1 MLRGLKNDLA
11 KELEALL
18 AGQVG
23 DVGGPKAVAEIL
35 NWTGRSTEAS
45 VVERLEEQDPELA
58 EEVRDQQFVFDDIA
72 RLTDREIQVILRKVD
87 SEDLAVSL
95 KGACEELKE
104 RVFANLSEEVSAK
117 IKEEMN
123 FSGPVRMSDVEEVQ
137 LNIVRMIR
145 QLDRDGEVK
154 IVRNKN
160 DKFV

>member
-18 AGQVG
+18 AGQVV

-95 KGACEELKE
+95 KGASLCQPQRRSKCQDQGRDEFLGTRSDE
-104 RVFANLSEEVSAK
+104 R
-117 IKEEMN
+117 
-123 FSGPVRMSDVEEVQ
+123 R
-137 LNIVRMIR
+137 
-145 QLDRDGEVK
+145 
-154 IVRNKN
+154 
-160 DKFV
+160 

>member
-1 MLRGLKNDLA
+1 M
-11 KELEALL
+11 
-18 AGQVG
+18 
-23 DVGGPKAVAEIL
+23 AEIL

>member
-18 AGQVG
+18 AGQVV

-95 KGACEELKE
+95 KGASLCQSQRRSKCQDQGRDEFLGTRSDE
-104 RVFANLSEEVSAK
+104 R
-117 IKEEMN
+117 
-123 FSGPVRMSDVEEVQ
+123 R
-137 LNIVRMIR
+137 
-145 QLDRDGEVK
+145 
-154 IVRNKN
+154 
-160 DKFV
+160 

>member
-1 MLRGLKNDLA
+1 MCQFSRTHKGNF
-11 KELEALL
+11 
-18 AGQVG
+18 
-23 DVGGPKAVAEIL
+23 
-35 NWTGRSTEAS
+35 ST
-45 VVERLEEQDPELA
+45 
-58 EEVRDQQFVFDDIA
+58 
-72 RLTDREIQVILRKVD
+72 T
-87 SEDLAVSL
+87 
-95 KGACEELKE
+95 
-104 RVFANLSEEVSAK
+104 VFANLSEEVSAK